1 MGTYLSGADLSG
13 ACLDGVSLAA
23 ADLRKAVLRGASC
36 VGSRFGSCQLDFA
49 DFRGAD
55 LTDAALDTAD
65 SISGADFN
73 GCQGL
78 DPTRQALL
86 SRGAQELDCWNPLTR
101 SNTRS
106 SLS

>member
-1 MGTYLSGADLSG
+1 MQTILGAGG
-13 ACLDGVSLAA
+13 AIGPLLAKE
-23 ADLRKAVLRGASC
+23 LRQYTDQVRL
-36 VGSRFGSCQLDFA
+36 VGRNPKKIHEEDKLFS
-49 DFRGAD
+49 AD

-65 SISGADFN
+65 SISGADFS

-78 DPTRQALL
+78 EPSRQALL